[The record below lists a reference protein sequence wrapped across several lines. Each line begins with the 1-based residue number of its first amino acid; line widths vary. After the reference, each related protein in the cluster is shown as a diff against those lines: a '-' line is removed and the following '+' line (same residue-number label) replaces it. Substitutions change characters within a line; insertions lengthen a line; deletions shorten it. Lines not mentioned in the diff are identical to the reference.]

1 MSSLAERYEGWAERV
16 GEPALAWANRLTP
29 LADAVLRRASPVLRV
44 VAPLGWLVLGVALG
58 AWLVGVVLG
67 WVELTLLAATG
78 LCAFAACT
86 VLTLGRTVLRVTID
100 VRPLRLTAGTRAAG
114 RVEVANLSRRRL
126 LPIALELP
134 VGRAPITFDLPVL
147 GGGAQHDEMF
157 VVPTERRGVVPVGP
171 ATTVRGDPFG
181 LLRRA
186 VSWTDVTELFVH
198 PVTVALES
206 FGAGLLRDLEGRTTK
221 DISLSDLAFHTLR
234 DYAPGDDRRYIH
246 WRSSAKVGASALGGR
261 FLVRQFLDTR
271 RSRLLV
277 VVDGDPAA
285 YTDQDDFETAIS
297 AGASMA
303 VRALRD
309 EMDTTVVAAGHVVRG
324 ATVQSTLDG
333 FARVAFGGIDLV
345 DAAARGS
352 RVAADTSIALLV
364 TGAAP
369 TFARLRAAAAHFPPE
384 VTTVAVRVDPAATAG
399 ISSAGSLT
407 VLTLATLAELPAL
420 LRAVD
425 RR

>member
-1 MSSLAERYEGWAERV
+1 MSSLVGRYDGWVERV
-16 GEPALAWANRLTP
+16 GEMAPPWANRLAP
-29 LADAVLRRASPVLRV
+29 LANSVRRRVWPVLRV
-44 VAPLGWLVLGVALG
+44 VTPLGWLVLTVALG

-67 WVELTLLAATG
+67 WVELTLLAATV

-100 VRPLRLTAGTRAAG
+100 VRPHRLTVGTRAAG
-114 RVEVANLSRRRL
+114 RVEVTNLSRRRL

-147 GGGAQHDEMF
+147 AGGAPHEEMF
-157 VVPTERRGVVPVGP
+157 IVPTERRGVVPVGP

-198 PVTVALES
+198 PVTVALDP
-206 FGAGLLRDLEGRTTK
+206 FGAGLLRDLEGRTTN
-221 DISLSDLAFHTLR
+221 DISLSDLAFHALR
-234 DYAPGDDRRYIH
+234 AYAPGDDWRYIH
-246 WRSSAKVGASALGGR
+246 WRSSAKVGAGAPGGR

-285 YTDQDDFETAIS
+285 YAAPDDFEIAIS

-309 EMDTTVVAAGHVVRG
+309 EMDTTVVAAGQVVRG
-324 ATVQSTLDG
+324 ETVQRTLDG
-333 FARVAFGGIDLV
+333 FARVEFGGIDLA

-352 RVAADTSIALLV
+352 RVAADTSMALLI
-364 TGAAP
+364 TGTAP
-369 TFARLRAAAAHFPPE
+369 TFARLRAAAAHFSPE

-399 ISSAGSLT
+399 ISAAGSLT
-407 VLTLATLAELPAL
+407 VLTLAALSELPAL

-425 RR
+425 LR